1 MEDKENQSCMR
12 KIMRILVKYLPL
24 AKKPQQ
30 QVSVYFFLLVTE
42 MLLSEYFL
50 KSDHKEP
57 SSLFQVVV
65 DEVQGQG
72 GPPDKVA
79 DLVNTI
85 QQATQAGRHFVL
97 FISCLL
103 YLLIA
108 NTALY

>member
-50 KSDHKEP
+50 KS
-57 SSLFQVVV
+57 V
-65 DEVQGQG
+65 
-72 GPPDKVA
+72 
-79 DLVNTI
+79 
-85 QQATQAGRHFVL
+85 
-97 FISCLL
+97 
-103 YLLIA
+103 Y
-108 NTALY
+108 